1 MLFTRPR
8 RWTAFPERLVDLGH
22 GRGAIG
28 LALAV
33 ETFLMGT
40 EIGNPRLDLGL
51 KIVAQVETWERGWPR

>member
-1 MLFTRPR
+1 M
-8 RWTAFPERLVDLGH
+8 AFPERLVDFGH

-33 ETFLMGT
+33 ETLLMGT

-51 KIVAQVETWERGWPR
+51 EIVAQVDTWERGWPR